1 MVFPPNGF
9 LAPASFDRGPSM
21 TAPKDWRSF
30 PDAPRIRIAPPG
42 PESKKLLDAQSL
54 LETEA
59 VVYSKY
65 FPIGVAEAR
74 NATIEDVDGNRFID
88 WVSGVSVLN
97 LGHRHPRLVAALA
110 QQAERVWHSPEL
122 PTPARI
128 DFLEQFQGILPE
140 GMRRRSKIL
149 FTVTGADSVETAVSL
164 ADYVKGRRGTVAF
177 SGAYH
182 GVHGGAANLTSG
194 RKYRATSSFR
204 GASVIRVPYP
214 DPYRPLLDDSGG
226 SQGTI
231 RYLEHLFND
240 PYSGADEASS
250 VLVEPILGEG
260 GYVVPPD
267 DFLPALREFC
277 DRHDLLLILDEI
289 QTGFGRTGKMWAC
302 EHPKVTPDILCAAKT
317 VGGGIPLS
325 LVAYRSD
332 LGKPLPPGFH
342 LGTYR
347 GNPLALAVGAET
359 IRVLRDESLVERV
372 AHRGP
377 KLLQSFRS
385 IAEGSPSVGE
395 VRGRGFMVGIEY
407 VSDLAKKSPWG
418 ERAKAMRHEMFGRG
432 VMMHTC
438 GPYDQVQRFIGPL
451 TTEDEL
457 LERGLEV
464 FRESLRS
471 LERVVTP
478 VRHAPKAVPLPSAVP
493 RAVKTPGRYPARWR
507 PAGPAPPPRRVRRA
521 SR

>member
-1 MVFPPNGF
+1 M
-9 LAPASFDRGPSM
+9 ARA
-21 TAPKDWRSF
+21 T
-30 PDAPRIRIAPPG
+30 DAPRSLPDTPTIRVAPPG
-42 PESKKLLDAQSL
+42 PNSRKLLEAQAKW
-54 LETEA
+54 ETEA

-65 FPIGVAEAR
+65 FPIGVARAQ
-74 NATIEDVDGNRFID
+74 NASIEDVDGNRFLD
-88 WVSGVSVLN
+88 WISGVSVLN
-97 LGHRHPRLVAALA
+97 LGHRNPRLVAAL
-110 QQAERVWHSPEL
+110 QDQIDRIWHSPEL

-128 DFLEQFQGILPE
+128 DFLEQFHSVLPE
-140 GMRRRSKIL
+140 GMRGKARVL
-149 FTVTGADSVETAVSL
+149 FTVTGADAVETAVNL

-194 RKYRATSSFR
+194 RKYRATTSFR

-214 DPYRPLLDDSGG
+214 DPYRPVLDDPGG
-226 SQGTI
+226 TQGTI

-277 DRHDLLLILDEI
+277 DRHDLLLIADEI
-289 QTGFGRTGKMWAC
+289 QTGLGRTGRMWAVD
-302 EHPKVTPDILCAAKT
+302 HVGVTPDILCVAKT
-317 VGGGIPLS
+317 IGGGIPVS

-332 LGKPLPPGFH
+332 LGKALPPGFH

-347 GNPLALAVGAET
+347 GNPLALAVGAESLK
-359 IRVLRDESLVERV
+359 ILRDGPWVDRARS
-372 AHRGP
+372 RGA
-377 KLLQSFRS
+377 KLLEQFR
-385 IAEGSPSVGE
+385 AGSKDRRHVGE

-407 VSDLAKKSPWG
+407 VHDAASRTPYPELAKG
-418 ERAKAMRHEMFGRG
+418 MRAEMFGLG

-438 GPYDQVQRFIGPL
+438 GGFDNVQRFIGPL

-457 LERGLEV
+457 LDRGVEIWEEALA
-464 FRESLRS
+464 S
-471 LERVVTP
+471 LEESS
-478 VRHAPKAVPLPSAVP
+478 PLPAPAARVP
-493 RAVKTPGRYPARWR
+493 RPEVEMPPPLKNLERYPARWR
-507 PAGPAPPPRRVRRA
+507 PSGPAPPGRA
-521 SR
+521 RKGSR